1 VRRLR
6 ALRALL
12 RVELRDALRNRA
24 RSWLVVSLV
33 ALGMAA
39 MVGGGALFRTA
50 RATPHER
57 CASVL
62 GEAALRV
69 HTYDALT
76 RGEFERLIPA
86 GARVA
91 AFSERE
97 AVLRAGSRQA
107 SSALWSFE
115 PDALDA
121 GGLAHGMLRVLEGR
135 APRDAGEIALS
146 RRALEELG
154 VERGA
159 AVELDGRSH
168 AIVGVVALPEQLAS
182 SIALVAFAPE
192 QKTRQWLVHAPPER
206 QELLGDEL
214 HAAGH
219 GVQRRS
225 ELGQGD
231 GFEQLVTFVLGG
243 FAFFEVALV
252 IGAIFAVGLR
262 RRQREIGLVGANG
275 ATAGDIVGALWLA
288 TLTLAALG
296 VLLGTLAGAGSAF
309 ALGPWLDE
317 WNGRWNGAV
326 ELSAAHIAGGAA
338 LGIASALLATVLPAI
353 AAARLPIV
361 VALSG
366 RRPVATASRT
376 WLALGVALLSAGGL
390 WMALGLRAGESA
402 AAASVLGGSIA
413 GVLGL
418 GACSP
423 WLLGVLSRGAG
434 PLPFAWRLAARDA
447 ARFRA
452 RNGPVVTAVLAAL
465 SVSIALAS
473 LAGSVD
479 ELVAAQA
486 REVSAGADRELVG
499 IAIALSALTGLIVV
513 LIATALATT
522 ESSADARVLDAVGA
536 TPNVLRTVAGARAG
550 YLALLGALLAAP
562 AGLLPSWGLVE
573 LADAKLAFHTPW
585 RVLAAFALGFP
596 VLAFLGAWLGAAG
609 APPHSRSH

>member
-1 VRRLR
+1 
-6 ALRALL
+6 LRALL
-12 RVELRDALRNRA
+12 RVEWRDALRNRA

-50 RATPHER
+50 RATPDER

-62 GEAALRV
+62 GQAALRV

-76 RGEFERLIPA
+76 RAEFERLLPS
-86 GARVA
+86 GTRVA
-91 AFSERE
+91 AFSERV
-97 AVLRAGSRQA
+97 AVLRAGSRET
-107 SSALWSFE
+107 SSAVWGFE
-115 PDALDA
+115 SGALDA
-121 GGLAHGMLRVLEGR
+121 EQLAHGMLRVLEGR
-135 APRDAGEIALS
+135 APRDAGEVALS
-146 RRALEELG
+146 RSALEDLG
-154 VERGA
+154 AERGA
-159 AVELDGRSH
+159 AVVLDGRSH
-168 AIVGVVALPEQLAS
+168 AIVGVVALPEQLAAS
-182 SIALVAFAPE
+182 MALVAFAPA
-192 QKTRQWLVHAPPER
+192 QATRLWLVDAPPESQAR
-206 QELLGDEL
+206 LAGDL

-225 ELGQGD
+225 ELGESD

-275 ATAGDIVGALWLA
+275 ATATDVVGALWLA
-288 TLTLAALG
+288 TLALAALG
-296 VLLGTLAGAGSAF
+296 VVVGTLVGAASAF
-309 ALGPWLDE
+309 ALGPWLDA

-326 ELSAAHIAGGAA
+326 ELSGAHIAGGAA
-338 LGIASALLATVLPAI
+338 LGIASALFATLLPAM

-366 RRPVATASRT
+366 RRPVATASRA
-376 WLALGVALLSAGGL
+376 WLALGVALLGAGVL

-402 AAASVLGGSIA
+402 AAASVLGGSIT

-423 WLLGVLSRGAG
+423 WLLGVLARFAS

-479 ELVAAQA
+479 ALVAAQA
-486 REVSAGADRELVG
+486 REVSAGADREFVG
-499 IAIALSALTGLIVV
+499 LALALSALTGLVVV
-513 LIATALATT
+513 LIATALATA

-536 TPNVLRTVAGARAG
+536 TPSVLRTVAGARAG

-585 RVLAAFALGFP
+585 RTLAAFALGFP
-596 VLAFLGAWLGAAG
+596 VLAFLGAWFGAGRARQR
-609 APPHSRSH
+609 PRTF

>member
-1 VRRLR
+1 MRRLS

-62 GEAALRV
+62 GEASLRV
-69 HTYDALT
+69 RTYDATT
-76 RGEFERLIPA
+76 REPFERLLPP

-91 AFSERE
+91 AFSER
-97 AVLRAGSRQA
+97 AALLRAGSREA
-107 SSALWSFE
+107 STALWSFE
-115 PDALDA
+115 RGALDA
-121 GGLAHGMLRVLEGR
+121 GGLAQGMLRVLEGR

-146 RRALEELG
+146 RSALEALG

-159 AVELDGRSH
+159 AVDLDGRSH

-192 QKTRQWLVHAPPER
+192 QETRLWLVHAPLDAQAR
-206 QELLGDEL
+206 LADDL

-219 GVQRRS
+219 SVQRRS
-225 ELGQGD
+225 ELGESD

-252 IGAIFAVGLR
+252 IGAVFAVGLR

-275 ATAGDIVGALWLA
+275 ATAGDVVGALWLA
-288 TLTLAALG
+288 TLVLAALG
-296 VLLGTLAGAGSAF
+296 VLLGTLLGAGCAF
-309 ALGPWLDE
+309 ALGPWLDA

-326 ELSAAHIAGGAA
+326 ELSGAHIAGGAA
-338 LGIASALLATVLPAI
+338 LGLASALLATVLPAL

-366 RRPVATASRT
+366 RRPVATASRA
-376 WLALGVALLSAGGL
+376 WLALGAALLGAGGL
-390 WMALGLRAGESA
+390 WTALGLRAGEFA

-413 GVLGL
+413 AVLGL

-423 WLLGVLSRGAG
+423 WLLGVLSRCASRL
-434 PLPFAWRLAARDA
+434 PLAWRLAARDA

-486 REVSAGADRELVG
+486 REVSVGADRELVG
-499 IAIALSALTGLIVV
+499 IAIALSAFTGLIVV

-522 ESSADARVLDAVGA
+522 ESSADARVLEAVGA
-536 TPNVLRTVAGARAG
+536 TPVVLRTVAGARAG

-562 AGLLPSWGLVE
+562 AGLYPSWGLVE

-585 RVLAAFALGFP
+585 RVLAAFALGLP
-596 VLAFLGAWLGAAG
+596 LLAFLSAWFAAG
-609 APPHSRSH
+609 SASQRPRPR